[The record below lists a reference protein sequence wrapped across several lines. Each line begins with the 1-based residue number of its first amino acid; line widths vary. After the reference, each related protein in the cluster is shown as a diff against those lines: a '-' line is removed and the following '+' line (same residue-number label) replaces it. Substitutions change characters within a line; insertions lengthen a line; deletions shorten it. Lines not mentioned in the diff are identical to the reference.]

1 MGEIEIGMGTKGR
14 QDARSSFALGIWKSH
29 KQIAGCADRS
39 HPDQGRPVQNW
50 RGFFWGGLRYQIA
63 WLGLLWGEPNGRR
76 GQGVADLIHSL
87 CVISELLNAFVL
99 SCGQSVV

>member
-1 MGEIEIGMGTKGR
+1 MKLRLGWECRGR

-39 HPDQGRPVQNW
+39 HPEQGRPVQKLA
-50 RGFFWGGLRYQIA
+50 RFFLGGGLRYQIA